1 MKRFFISL
9 VLLLIIILIVKFE
22 TPDYEWEAVPYRVQY
37 GDTLWSICS
46 QYCPQ
51 GVDIWEYIYLVK
63 AENDMESSL
72 IYAGEELT
80 VLIAKERNYY
90 ESE

>member
-9 VLLLIIILIVKFE
+9 VLLLIIVLIVKFE
-22 TPDYEWEAVPYRVQY
+22 TPDYEWEAVPYRIQY

-46 QYCPQ
+46 QYCPK

-63 AENDMESSL
+63 EENGMESSY
-72 IYAGEELT
+72 IFAGDEMV
-80 VLIAKERNYY
+80 VLVVKDR
-90 ESE
+90 

>member
-1 MKRFFISL
+1 MKRFFIASVL
-9 VLLLIIILIVKFE
+9 VLFILLIVKFD
-22 TPDYEWEAVPYRVQY
+22 TPNYEWEAVPYRVQY

-63 AENDMESSL
+63 EENGMETSL
-72 IYAGEELT
+72 IYAGDT
-80 VLIAKERNYY
+80 INILIVRD
-90 ESE
+90 